1 MALTNREN
9 SREFLTRGKFRLFFS
24 FPPSFLKNRW
34 KLRFQLVF
42 PLARSSYRRHR
53 ASELRSGHCQTP
65 SQLLFSPPPRTH
77 AHLHRKNLGRHV
89 FTRNLPNPAPAVQLW
104 RSQLYATGKKAEG
117 SEDGTKVRRHA
128 LAIGGIMTIVPILP
142 VLFAR
147 SLIGHIGVG
156 VGFKRKGARSDVEN

>member
-9 SREFLTRGKFRLFFS
+9 SREFLTRGKFRLFFLLS
-24 FPPSFLKNRW
+24 PFLFKKPMETPLSTRFSSRSILVSTTPSIRT
-34 KLRFQLVF
+34 
-42 PLARSSYRRHR
+42 P
-53 ASELRSGHCQTP
+53 LRSLP
-65 SQLLFSPPPRTH
+65 DAESAALFSPHARTFTPKESRSLRIHPEFTQPSPRCATV
-77 AHLHRKNLGRHV
+77 AKPV
-89 FTRNLPNPAPAVQLW
+89 IRNWQK
-104 RSQLYATGKKAEG
+104 GEG
-117 SEDGTKVRRHA
+117 CGDGTKVRRHA